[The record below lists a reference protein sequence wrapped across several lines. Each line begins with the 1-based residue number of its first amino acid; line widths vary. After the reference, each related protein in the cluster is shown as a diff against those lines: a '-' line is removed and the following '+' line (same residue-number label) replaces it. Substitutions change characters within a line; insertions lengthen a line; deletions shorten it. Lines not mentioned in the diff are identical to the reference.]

1 MKIGVVVGASGH
13 SEDSTVTTMSPI
25 PSSDAS
31 TNSNTN
37 PFSVGWRTAPMPAS
51 CRLQPE
57 LVNLVLGQR
66 GRSEPVRYKPGSPG
80 RHAAVIVL
88 LQG

>member
-31 TNSNTN
+31 TNSNSD
-37 PFSVGWRTAPMPAS
+37 PLSVDLAHNADAG
-51 CRLQPE
+51 
-57 LVNLVLGQR
+57 
-66 GRSEPVRYKPGSPG
+66 GSP
-80 RHAAVIVL
+80 VNS
-88 LQG
+88 QSS

>member
-31 TNSNTN
+31 TNSNSD
-37 PFSVGWRTAPMPAS
+37 PRSVDLAHNADAG
-51 CRLQPE
+51 
-57 LVNLVLGQR
+57 
-66 GRSEPVRYKPGSPG
+66 GSP
-80 RHAAVIVL
+80 VNS
-88 LQG
+88 QSS